1 MAVHRCSC
9 TGYGS
14 LNPTEIAP
22 VVCRR
27 LLLWGGSAQSFNTLK
42 QLLLKTN
49 AGKKKKKKKPCWFL
63 HEYVNCLPG

>member
-1 MAVHRCSC
+1 MSSMAVHRCSC

-22 VVCRR
+22 AVCKQ
-27 LLLWGGSAQSFNTLK
+27 LLMWGGSAQSFNTLK

-49 AGKKKKKKKPCWFL
+49 AG
-63 HEYVNCLPG
+63 